1 MDVLQELSQSPLNL
15 NSSHTL
21 PVVLQRM
28 LAQKTRELNAL
39 VRINRGIAA
48 SGDRTTLLAAIAAE
62 ANNLLALDGVVI
74 RIVDGSKLV
83 KAAHAGGGDCA
94 RPSVEAGQE
103 GSLSAAAVR
112 GNRTIAVKIID
123 GAAAPNAGYEERL
136 SRQGFRAAV
145 CLPLRAGEH
154 AIGAMVGLSRKERE
168 FPPDEVD
175 LMTALADQAAI
186 ALDKSIA
193 CEEMK
198 AKSDELKRMGK
209 EFEQARRAKA
219 KFISTVSHELRTPLQ
234 VIIGYAD
241 LLKEE
246 IVGQSKEEQKRVL
259 STILQNAEIL
269 DRLIGNVLALTKAE
283 VNKTFLDVST
293 VKIEEVMDHILSFA
307 RRIDPSGRLQILFAT
322 PSNLPPIST
331 DVAKLEA
338 ILQNLVGNAYK
349 FTLEGGIEVRV
360 ADLPAQGRVEFSV
373 ADTGVGIEEG
383 DREKIFD
390 EFYQGRQAQA
400 TNRTGVG
407 LGLSI
412 IKKYLLLMQGEIRV
426 DGRPGKGTTFTFTL
440 PYSIP

>member
-1 MDVLQELSQSPLNL
+1 
-15 NSSHTL
+15 
-21 PVVLQRM
+21 
-28 LAQKTRELNAL
+28 
-39 VRINRGIAA
+39 
-48 SGDRTTLLAAIAAE
+48 
-62 ANNLLALDGVVI
+62 
-74 RIVDGSKLV
+74 
-83 KAAHAGGGDCA
+83 
-94 RPSVEAGQE
+94 
-103 GSLSAAAVR
+103 
-112 GNRTIAVKIID
+112 
-123 GAAAPNAGYEERL
+123 
-136 SRQGFRAAV
+136 
-145 CLPLRAGEH
+145 
-154 AIGAMVGLSRKERE
+154 
-168 FPPDEVD
+168 
-175 LMTALADQAAI
+175 
-186 ALDKSIA
+186 
-193 CEEMK
+193 MK